1 MNQSANARLGVGMM
15 LCASLL
21 FSTGG
26 LLCKLIPWSP
36 LAINGARSLLSLI
49 VFAVFLKLTH
59 HRLIWNRT
67 VLLGAVST
75 FAMTTLYVVANKL
88 TTAANTII
96 LQYTAPVWIILFM
109 AVLFRVRPTRR
120 DLITAAAVFAGI
132 LCFFLDSVSAGS
144 PAGNV
149 CAVLSG
155 MFYAIL
161 FLLNQFPNGD
171 SLSSLFFGQM
181 ISAVCLSPLV
191 VQETNFE
198 TQTLIAVLLLGV
210 FQVGAAYIC
219 FSIGTKH
226 TNPLSAS
233 LINGIEPVLNPV
245 LVAVFWGETITPVS
259 LLGAAIVLVSVLTY
273 NILGVRSAA
282 QNQT

>member
-36 LAINGARSLLSLI
+36 LAINGARSLLSLV

-120 DLITAAAVFAGI
+120 DLITAAAV
-132 LCFFLDSVSAGS
+132 
-144 PAGNV
+144 
-149 CAVLSG
+149 
-155 MFYAIL
+155 Y
-161 FLLNQFPNGD
+161 
-171 SLSSLFFGQM
+171 
-181 ISAVCLSPLV
+181 
-191 VQETNFE
+191 
-198 TQTLIAVLLLGV
+198 
-210 FQVGAAYIC
+210 
-219 FSIGTKH
+219 
-226 TNPLSAS
+226 
-233 LINGIEPVLNPV
+233 
-245 LVAVFWGETITPVS
+245 
-259 LLGAAIVLVSVLTY
+259 
-273 NILGVRSAA
+273 
-282 QNQT
+282 